1 MNDYAMNKEIQEAI
15 DAGERA
21 LHSLRTAQSKLKSAR
36 SWGLWD
42 MFGGGSLS
50 GLIKH
55 SRISEASRYI
65 EDAKRDLL
73 RFEKE
78 LRDISTP
85 MNLNIDMNGFL
96 TFADFFFDGFIADY
110 IVQSKIAEARE
121 QVDKAIQVVESLLRN
136 LRQQLYN

>member
-1 MNDYAMNKEIQEAI
+1 MSDYAMNKEINEAI
-15 DAGERA
+15 AAGEHA
-21 LHSLRTAQSKLKSAR
+21 LRSLRLAQDKLKSAR

-42 MFGGGSLS
+42 IFGGGAIS

-55 SRISEASRYI
+55 NRISEASQHI

-73 RFEKE
+73 KFEKE
-78 LRDISTP
+78 LRDVSAP
-85 MNLNIDMNGFL
+85 MNLNLNIDGFI

-121 QVDKAIQVVESLLRN
+121 QVDRAIVVVESMINKLRF
-136 LRQQLYN
+136 L